1 MRDGNILSLNFP
13 SFYLHVYLLGA
24 CAVLHN
30 LAIMFREP
38 VVEDDLDVAID
49 GNIQGQYNGPEDGKN
64 IRNYIM
70 QHYF

>member
-1 MRDGNILSLNFP
+1 
-13 SFYLHVYLLGA
+13 
-24 CAVLHN
+24 
-30 LAIMFREP
+30 
-38 VVEDDLDVAID
+38 VAID